1 VGKIACHGRN
11 TGTCIGGD
19 FAHAVASHGSAAW
32 ATAKVPL
39 PTLHRYDGI
48 MTRDEIIATIR
59 MAAPALKAE
68 GVTKLAIFGSRSRGD
83 ARPDSDLDV
92 LVEVEPNSRFSML
105 NLIGVEHIIQD
116 VTGLAV
122 QATMR
127 RSLEPRMAQR
137 IADDIIEV
145 F

>member
-1 VGKIACHGRN
+1 
-11 TGTCIGGD
+11 
-19 FAHAVASHGSAAW
+19 
-32 ATAKVPL
+32 
-39 PTLHRYDGI
+39 

-59 MAAPALKAE
+59 SAAPALKAE
-68 GVTKLAIFGSRSRGD
+68 GVSKLAIFGSRARGD

-92 LVEVEPNSRFSML
+92 LVEVEPNARFLLL
-105 NLIGVEHIIQD
+105 NLVGVEHIIGD
-116 VTGLAV
+116 ATGLTV

>member
-1 VGKIACHGRN
+1 
-11 TGTCIGGD
+11 
-19 FAHAVASHGSAAW
+19 
-32 ATAKVPL
+32 
-39 PTLHRYDGI
+39 
-48 MTRDEIIATIR
+48 MTREEIIATIR
-59 MAAPALKAE
+59 SAAPALKAE
-68 GVTKLAIFGSRSRGD
+68 GVTKLAIFGSRARGD

-92 LVEVEPNSRFSML
+92 LVEVEADSRFSML
-105 NLIGVEHIIQD
+105 NLVGVEHIIQD
-116 VTGLAV
+116 ATGLAV